1 MSENKTGKYFKY
13 AIGEILLVV
22 IGILIALQINNWNEN
37 RKNETFEN
45 EILTQI
51 RANIIKDKLVLKN
64 YAVNGENALVSID
77 KILEEDFSIQVNDSV
92 KYWLGDVVRF
102 DRYRALSNAYEVL
115 KSQGIDKV
123 TNKQLQ
129 FLLGMY
135 YDDQSVAV
143 NVACND
149 LEKMFINDW
158 IPILKK
164 NVVTHNFGQ
173 LVDLQD
179 YSGLKNGG
187 EIRNL
192 LILARDNWSGSTGT
206 LKQTSTLIDK
216 ILAIINTE
224 LND

>member
-1 MSENKTGKYFKY
+1 MENKTGKYFKY
-13 AIGEILLVV
+13 AIGEIILVV

-37 RKNETFEN
+37 RKSTQFEN

-51 RANIIKDKLVLKN
+51 RTNLIKDRLVLN
-64 YAVNGENALVSID
+64 DYTTNADNAVASID
-77 KILEEDFSIQVNDSV
+77 KILSEDLSITIKDSI

-102 DRYRALSNAYEVL
+102 DRFRALTNAYEVL
-115 KSQGIDKV
+115 KSKGIDKV
-123 TNKQLQ
+123 SNKQLQ

-135 YDDQSVAV
+135 YDDQSVA
-143 NVACND
+143 ASTASND

-164 NVVTHNFGQ
+164 NVVTHKFGK

-179 YSGLKNGG
+179 YSELKIGG

-192 LILARDNWSGSTGT
+192 IILNRDNWSGSGGRLNTV
-206 LKQTSTLIDK
+206 SDLIDK
-216 ILAIINTE
+216 ILEIINKE

>member
-1 MSENKTGKYFKY
+1 MGKYFKY

-51 RANIIKDKLVLKN
+51 RANLIKDKLVLNN
-64 YAVNGENALVSID
+64 YTTNAENAVSSLD
-77 KILEEDFSIQVNDSV
+77 KILAEDSSITINDSI

-102 DRYRALSNAYEVL
+102 DRFRALTNAYEVL
-115 KSQGIDKV
+115 KSKGIDKIS
-123 TNKQLQ
+123 NNQLQ

-135 YDDQSVAV
+135 YDDQAVAA
-143 NVACND
+143 NIACYD
-149 LEKMFINDW
+149 LEKMFNNDW

-164 NVVTHNFGQ
+164 NVVTHNFGK

-179 YSGLKNGG
+179 YSELKIGG

-192 LILARDNWSGSTGT
+192 LILNRDNWSGSNGR
-206 LKQTSTLIDK
+206 LIKVSTLIDR
-216 ILAIINTE
+216 IIEIINNE